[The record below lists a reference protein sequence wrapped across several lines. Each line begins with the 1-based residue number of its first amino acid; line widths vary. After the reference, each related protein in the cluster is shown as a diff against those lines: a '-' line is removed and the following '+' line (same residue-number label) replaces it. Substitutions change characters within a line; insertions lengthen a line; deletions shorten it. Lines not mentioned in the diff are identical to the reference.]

1 MFICGPLG
9 IKSALVL
16 LILGLTY
23 CVLLLTLLEGLAP
36 LVDLCLIVDD
46 LLFRRLKHGFGV
58 RSFLG
63 ELADARIM
71 LTLSFDEV

>member
-23 CVLLLTLLEGLAP
+23 CVLLLALLESLAP

-46 LLFRRLKHGFGV
+46 LLFRRLKSGFGV
-58 RSFLG
+58 RSFLS

-71 LTLSFDEV
+71 LTLSFDKV

>member
-9 IKSALVL
+9 IKCALVL
-16 LILGLTY
+16 LILGLTC
-23 CVLLLTLLEGLAP
+23 CVLLLTLLESLAP

-46 LLFRRLKHGFGV
+46 LLFRRLKSGFGV

>member
-16 LILGLTY
+16 LILALTY
-23 CVLLLTLLEGLAP
+23 CVLLLTLLESLAP

-46 LLFRRLKHGFGV
+46 LLFRRLKSGFGV
-58 RSFLG
+58 RSFLS

-71 LTLSFDEV
+71 LTLSFNEV

>member
-1 MFICGPLG
+1 MFVCGPLG

-23 CVLLLTLLEGLAP
+23 CVLLLTLLECLAP

-46 LLFRRLKHGFGV
+46 LLFRRLKSGFGV
-58 RSFLG
+58 RSFLS
-63 ELADARIM
+63 ELADTRIM